1 MTEYKSWPLGQLPPE
16 FQRPELD
23 QLKKNG
29 YKFND
34 PREVV
39 DIFEKKVAKFAGA
52 KYGIAV
58 DCCSHGL
65 FLSLKWYKDVMKM
78 ITEHIH
84 IPRYTYCSVPMQII
98 HAGFKPVFEDVTW
111 SGMYQLRPF
120 DIWDGAVRWTQGMY
134 KSGFHIVSF
143 QLKKR
148 IPIGRGGMILTNDK
162 KAADWFR
169 KMTYDGR
176 DLTISYMDD
185 DFEYCGYHYYM
196 TPEDA
201 ARGILLM
208 DQIPKKNLDS
218 GNNRTYSDLSTKKVF
233 YE

>member
-1 MTEYKSWPLGQLPPE
+1 MTKYKSWPLGQLPPE

-29 YKFND
+29 YKFDD

-39 DIFEKKVAKFAGA
+39 TMFENKVAKFAGA
-52 KYGIAV
+52 EYGVAV
-58 DCCSHGL
+58 DCCTHGL
-65 FLSLKWYKDVMKM
+65 FLSLLFYRDVLKM
-78 ITEHIH
+78 VNEFVE
-84 IPRYTYCSVPMQII
+84 IPSYTYCSVPMQIR
-98 HAGFKPVFEDVTW
+98 HAGYTPKFVDYQWSGKYQLKPV
-111 SGMYQLRPF
+111 
-120 DIWDGAVRWTQGMY
+120 DIWDGAVRWTEGMY
-134 KSGFHIVSF
+134 EGGFHIVSF

-148 IPIGRGGMILTNDK
+148 IPIGRGGMILTDDPV
-162 KAADWFR
+162 AAEWFR

-176 DLTISYMDD
+176 DLTIGYMED
-185 DFEYCGYHYYM
+185 DFQYLGYHYYM

-201 ARGILLM
+201 ARGIILM

-218 GNNRTYSDLSTKKVF
+218 GNNTTYSDLSTKKVF